1 MKPGFD
7 AVLNGKKISTHVLQS
22 EHIRATITNY
32 GARILDLFTNSK
44 QQKEVNVIFGY
55 NSFDEYLNTKEI
67 YHGAVIGRYA
77 NRIAKGAFMLNG
89 KQYTLEC
96 NNGANHLHGGPSG
109 FHQQVWDV
117 LMVEKEKITLKYIS
131 EDGEEGYPGRLEVT
145 VIYTLSGNELAIE
158 YYAVSDKDTI
168 INLTN
173 HAYFN
178 LNGIG
183 SGKVL
188 DHLLQIHADRFTP
201 VDETL
206 IPTGVLEPV
215 AYTPYDFRNPV
226 MIGKGINA
234 DHPQIQIGNGYD
246 HNFVLNHQDGNLEVA
261 AKAIG
266 DASGVVLEVLTTE
279 PGVQLY
285 VDDERQLFCLET
297 QHFPDAPNKPHF
309 PSVILKDG
317 DTFKSKT
324 IFRFSLEG

>member
-1 MKPGFD
+1 
-7 AVLNGKKISTHVLQS
+7 
-22 EHIRATITNY
+22 
-32 GARILDLFTNSK
+32 
-44 QQKEVNVIFGY
+44 
-55 NSFDEYLNTKEI
+55 
-67 YHGAVIGRYA
+67 
-77 NRIAKGAFMLNG
+77 
-89 KQYTLEC
+89 
-96 NNGANHLHGGPSG
+96 
-109 FHQQVWDV
+109 
-117 LMVEKEKITLKYIS
+117 
-131 EDGEEGYPGRLEVT
+131 
-145 VIYTLSGNELAIE
+145 E

-183 SGKVL
+183 NGKVL

-215 AYTPYDFRNPV
+215 ANTPYDFRNPV

-234 DHPQIQIGNGYD
+234 DHPQIKIGNGYD
-246 HNFVLNHQDGNLEVA
+246 HNFVLNHQDGNLEIA